1 MRTTHSVLEEIQ
13 GHFNSKESMLHWFFW
28 LKATHPLG
36 LSPEII
42 LEEAAYKCLDDKH
55 LYAAIVLLTQLFGF
69 ESWKVSFCV
78 EEAYFLHKEGAFPI
92 WSQGDKFYIPELDRE
107 NTFKWDSDE
116 ELPF

>member
-1 MRTTHSVLEEIQ
+1 MTIHKVLGIIQ
-13 GHFNSKESMLHWFFW
+13 EYFSSRESMYHWLFW
-28 LKATHPLG
+28 LRATHPLG
-36 LSPEII
+36 LSPEMI

-55 LYAAIVLLTQLFGF
+55 LYAAIEILTQLLGF

-92 WSQGDKFYIPELDRE
+92 WSQGDRFYIPELDRE
-107 NTFKWDSDE
+107 ECFEWDSDE